1 MTLISFFVA
10 TFITVIS
17 LVIIRAFWKELLV
30 LSLVCKAIG
39 YLIFYSFIS
48 ALLWAGFISQSAEGW
63 GWLWL
68 YFFIAYT
75 GMLVVY
81 CLIVMDIFDYA
92 IDFIRSLF
100 KR

>member
-1 MTLISFFVA
+1 MTPIGFCVATLI
-10 TFITVIS
+10 TIMI
-17 LVIIRAFWKELLV
+17 LVIVRAFWEEILII
-30 LSLVCKAIG
+30 SLACKAIG

-48 ALLWAGFISQSAEGW
+48 ALLWAGFISQSAVGW

-68 YFFIAYT
+68 YFFIAYS
-75 GMLVVY
+75 GMVVVY

-92 IDFIRSLF
+92 IDFMKSLF